1 MTADELARFKALSPE
16 QQRDKFKALYKAHVQ
31 DKAAK
36 GESEREQ
43 LQEKAKSSAD
53 KSSGDNESLKLF
65 EWSKED
71 KDRLKSEIFHR
82 MMPRQV
88 LSRYVLLVL

>member
-31 DKAAK
+31 EEAAK

-43 LQEKAKSSAD
+43 VQEKAKSSAD
-53 KSSGDNESLKLF
+53 KSSGDNDSLKIF

-71 KDRLKSEIFHR
+71 KDKLKSEIFHR
-82 MMPRQV
+82 MMPHQV
-88 LSRYVLLVL
+88 PIQTFCIVL